1 MGGLCLD
8 PVDCK
13 TEEVD
18 TDGLPCFFVKNFV
31 AELGT
36 CTGKVSFSIIFE
48 DRNNSQSYFLPIALA
63 WKWQELCVA
72 ESVAHIC
79 AQH

>member
-48 DRNNSQSYFLPIALA
+48 DRNNSQS
-63 WKWQELCVA
+63 
-72 ESVAHIC
+72 SVFAANRC
-79 AQH
+79 AKSKSMFEDGRQ